1 MKYTHIEANPQKSI
15 NYNYLWPK
23 CKSKQSCYHFQNDND
38 YHDNHVLKKDK
49 RKKSKLTVAHVYAK
63 VNPITSMISNHHCG
77 VQVHDVEEARKN

>member
-49 RKKSKLTVAHVYAK
+49 RKKIK
-63 VNPITSMISNHHCG
+63 VNSGTCLCKSEPYHLY
-77 VQVHDVEEARKN
+77 DK